1 MIPRQRSDRYC
12 SNMHLMHMILFLKQV
27 IDLCGTFRE
36 KFLKDLFIT
45 EIRNRRQN
53 EFPHRYFSPGP
64 QRTGTPES
72 AVHSARY

>member
-1 MIPRQRSDRYC
+1 MIPRQRRDRHC
-12 SNMHLMHMILFLKQV
+12 SNMHLMHMILSLKQV

-36 KFLKDLFIT
+36 KFLKDRFIT

-53 EFPHRYFSPGP
+53 KFPHRYLSPGP